1 MKLLLDQGLPPLT
14 AELLRGQGIDA
25 VHVSEVGLSRAE
37 DLTIIKLAQASER
50 IIITLDADYHASIA
64 LVSAPS
70 PSVIWIRVVN
80 LRAAE
85 YVEIIMPILN
95 EYKEILISGVLI
107 TMRSDRKIKTR
118 MLPIILDSL

>member
-14 AELLRGQGIDA
+14 AELLRGQGIDI

-37 DLTIIKLAQASER
+37 DLRIIELAQMEDR

-64 LVSAPS
+64 LASAPS

-85 YVEIIMPILN
+85 YIEVIMPILN
-95 EYKEILISGVLI
+95 EYKEMLINGVLI
-107 TMRSDRKIKTR
+107 TMRSDRKVKTR
-118 MLPIILDSL
+118 ILPIILESL

>member
-1 MKLLLDQGLPPLT
+1 MKLLLDQGLPPLI

-25 VHVSEVGLSRAE
+25 VHVSEVGLSRAD
-37 DLTIIKLAQASER
+37 DLTIIELAQADDR

-64 LVSAPS
+64 LTSAPS

-80 LRAAE
+80 LRALE

-95 EYKEILISGVLI
+95 EYKEMLINGVMI
-107 TMRSDRKIKTR
+107 TIRSDRKIRTR
-118 MLPIILDSL
+118 LLPIIIDSI

>member
-25 VHVSEVGLSRAE
+25 IHVAEIGYSRAE
-37 DLTIIKLAQASER
+37 DTQIIELAQTNER
-50 IIITLDADYHASIA
+50 IIVTLDADYHAAIA
-64 LVSAPS
+64 LTSLPS

-80 LRAAE
+80 LRASA

-95 EYKEILISGVLI
+95 EYKEMLIDGVLI
-107 TMRSDRKIKTR
+107 TMRSDRTVKTR
-118 MLPIILDSL
+118 LLPIIIDSR

>member
-14 AELLRGQGIDA
+14 AELLRGQGIDT

-37 DLTIIKLAQASER
+37 DLRIIELAQTDNR

-64 LVSAPS
+64 LTSVPS

-80 LRAAE
+80 LQASE
-85 YVEIIMPILN
+85 YMDMIIPILN
-95 EYKEILISGVLI
+95 EYKEMLVNGVLI
-107 TMRSDRKIKTR
+107 TIRSDGKIKTR
-118 MLPIILDSL
+118 LLPIIIDSL

>member
-37 DLTIIKLAQASER
+37 DLRIIELAQTEDR

-64 LVSAPS
+64 LTSVPS
-70 PSVIWIRVVN
+70 PSAIWIRVVN

-85 YVEIIMPILN
+85 YVEIIIPILN
-95 EYKEILISGVLI
+95 EYKEMLISGVLI
-107 TMRSDRKIKTR
+107 TMRSDRKVKTR
-118 MLPIILDSL
+118 ILPIIIDSL